1 MLHSMGSSRHQV
13 RGGIRVRNPT
23 GVHVQFTGRPPVHQ
37 LLFDPVP
44 PLALC
49 EGTMPDS
56 FNTLNEV
63 KRVEAAAG
71 VVVEQVNFG
80 HGHRLWGPAEF
91 TSGAIFG
98 KHPEGLGVESNVSA
112 LVQEFSIKDLE
123 HFTGIKAH
131 TIRAWEQRYGLLN
144 PRRTSTNIRYYTSED
159 LKLLLNVSLLNQN
172 GHKISR
178 IAAMGESE
186 MGKALRA
193 LETVSDRE
201 DHWLGML
208 KISMLNFDEQL
219 FRSVSKTFEE
229 QSGFSDLLLRLYLP
243 FMGQIGMLWLT
254 NAICPAH
261 EHFVSNLIRQRL
273 FRAVDELPSV
283 DPSYTGSVFALFLP
297 EREIHDISLLMV
309 HYLLRSAGYKSLFLG
324 QSVPLED
331 LTQLDAQFPNLNCV
345 AYCTTY
351 PAENGVE
358 DYFNRVLRES
368 STTSLRFHYAGRVF
382 NGVESPSERIAC
394 YGDGQSLLG
403 ALLNL

>member
-1 MLHSMGSSRHQV
+1 MG
-13 RGGIRVRNPT
+13 I
-23 GVHVQFTGRPPVHQ
+23 
-37 LLFDPVP
+37 
-44 PLALC
+44 
-49 EGTMPDS
+49 
-56 FNTLNEV
+56 
-63 KRVEAAAG
+63 
-71 VVVEQVNFG
+71 
-80 HGHRLWGPAEF
+80 
-91 TSGAIFG
+91 TSGGLPKIRTAQSLQE
-98 KHPEGLGVESNVSA
+98 HPETLGVPFYVSA
-112 LVQEFSIKDLE
+112 AVQEFSIKDLE

-178 IAAMGESE
+178 IAAMAESE
-186 MGKALRA
+186 MSEALRA
-193 LETVSDRE
+193 LESAADRE

-229 QSGFSDLLLRLYLP
+229 QSGFSSLLMRLYLP

-273 FRAVDELPSV
+273 FRAVDELPPV
-283 DPSYTGSVFALFLP
+283 ETSYAGTVFALFLP

-309 HYLLRSAGYKSLFLG
+309 HYLLRSAGYKSMFLG

-331 LTQLDAQFPNLNCV
+331 MTQLAAQFPELHCV

-351 PAENGVE
+351 PAENGVQ
-358 DYFNRVLRES
+358 DYFNRVQREAS
-368 STTSLRFHYAGRVF
+368 NTDLKFHFAGRVF
-382 NGVESPSERIAC
+382 AGVENPSEQIAC
-394 YGDGQSLLG
+394 HSDGQGLLSS
-403 ALLNL
+403 LLNL